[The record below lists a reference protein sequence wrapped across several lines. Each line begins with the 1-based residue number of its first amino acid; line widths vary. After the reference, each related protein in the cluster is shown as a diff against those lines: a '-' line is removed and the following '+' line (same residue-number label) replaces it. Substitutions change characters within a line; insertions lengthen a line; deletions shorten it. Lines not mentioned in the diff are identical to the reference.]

1 MSEARPQ
8 FIGEY
13 EDVPIDPKGRLIV
26 PAAFRKALPQGITS
40 LIVAEWFEGC
50 LAAFD
55 PEGWTLLIQEL
66 RGLDRSQRQT
76 RQLVRRLAGRAAEI
90 KIDRQGRILLP
101 KKLLDLGEI
110 STHATLSGV
119 IDKIEIWNPD
129 RYNQAQDSADLESV
143 AEELDW
149 L

>member
-1 MSEARPQ
+1 MSETRAQ

-13 EDVPIDPKGRLIV
+13 EDIPIDPKGRLIV
-26 PAAFRKALPQGITS
+26 PSTFRKALPQGVGS

-55 PEGWTLLIQEL
+55 PESWNLLIQQL
-66 RGLDRSQRQT
+66 RDQDRAQKQT
-76 RQLVRRLAGRAAEI
+76 RQLVRRLAGRATEA
-90 KIDRQGRILLP
+90 KLDRQGRILLP
-101 KKLLDLGEI
+101 RKLLELAGIKE
-110 STHATLSGV
+110 HATLSGV
-119 IDKIEIWNPD
+119 IDKVEIWNPE
-129 RYNQAQDSADLESV
+129 RYQANQSSTDLEAV

>member
-1 MSEARPQ
+1 RCQ
-8 FIGEY
+8 YIGEY

-26 PAAFRKALPQGITS
+26 PAAFRKALPQGVTS
-40 LIVAEWFEGC
+40 LIIAEWFEGC

-55 PEGWTLLIQEL
+55 PDGWASLIQEL

-76 RQLVRRLAGRAAEI
+76 RQLVRRLAGRAAEVN
-90 KIDRQGRILLP
+90 IDRQGRILIP

-110 STHATLSGV
+110 SQHATLSGV

-129 RYNQAQDSADLESV
+129 RYDKVQSSADLESV

>member
-1 MSEARPQ
+1 MPELNTQ

-13 EDVPIDPKGRLIV
+13 DDIPIDGKGRLIV
-26 PAAFRKALPQGITS
+26 PAAFRKALPQGVTS
-40 LIVAEWFEGC
+40 LIVAEWFDGC

-55 PEGWTLLIQEL
+55 PEGWTQLVSQL
-66 RGLDRSQRQT
+66 REVNRTQVQI
-76 RQLVRRLAGRAAEI
+76 RQLVRRLAGRATEV

-101 KKLLDLGEI
+101 KKLLDIGQI
-110 STHATLSGV
+110 TDRATLSGV
-119 IDKIEIWNPD
+119 IDKIEIWNPE
-129 RYNQAQDSADLESV
+129 RYNQAQNSADLASA